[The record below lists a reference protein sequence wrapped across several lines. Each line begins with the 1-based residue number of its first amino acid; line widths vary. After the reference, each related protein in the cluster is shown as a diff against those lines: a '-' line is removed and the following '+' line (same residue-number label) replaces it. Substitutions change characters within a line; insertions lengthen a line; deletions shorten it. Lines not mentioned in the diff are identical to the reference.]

1 MYQTN
6 LIENNTTQ
14 TIEEQCQKAFES
26 KQVLSSLDTELKN
39 KVLNLFKKNLLTDSM
54 DILAANQKDIENG
67 LKNKLTAALIDRLT
81 LTKERLKNIADSI
94 DDIIQLDD
102 PIGIVLDE
110 WIRPNGLSITKIR
123 VPLGVIG
130 IIYEARPNVTAD
142 AIAIAIKTGNA
153 IVLRGSAS
161 AYNTNFS
168 IVSILHKTLKSLN
181 LDRDIVQ
188 LLEDTSRESVKSFV
202 KMNKYLSLII
212 PRGGANLIQNVVNSA
227 TVPTIETGVGNCHL
241 YIDEFADLDKA
252 LNIADNSK
260 TNRPSVCN
268 ACETI
273 LINEKIAAEFL
284 PKLEKRFQKNN
295 VIIKGCSKTKKFVD
309 RCDKAEEIDWH
320 TEYLDMIVAIK
331 IVKDMNEACSH
342 IKTYGT
348 LHTEAIVT
356 ENEEHMTLFSSL
368 VDASTVIINA
378 STRFTDG
385 GEFGFGA
392 EIGIST
398 QKLHARG
405 PMGLNELTSYK
416 YIVHGEGQVR

>member
-67 LKNKLTAALIDRLT
+67 LKNKLTTALIDRLT

-110 WIRPNGLSITKIR
+110 WVRPNGLSITKIR

-168 IVSILHKTLKSLN
+168 
-181 LDRDIVQ
+181 
-188 LLEDTSRESVKSFV
+188 
-202 KMNKYLSLII
+202 
-212 PRGGANLIQNVVNSA
+212 
-227 TVPTIETGVGNCHL
+227 
-241 YIDEFADLDKA
+241 
-252 LNIADNSK
+252 
-260 TNRPSVCN
+260 
-268 ACETI
+268 
-273 LINEKIAAEFL
+273 
-284 PKLEKRFQKNN
+284 
-295 VIIKGCSKTKKFVD
+295 
-309 RCDKAEEIDWH
+309 
-320 TEYLDMIVAIK
+320 
-331 IVKDMNEACSH
+331 
-342 IKTYGT
+342 
-348 LHTEAIVT
+348 
-356 ENEEHMTLFSSL
+356 
-368 VDASTVIINA
+368 
-378 STRFTDG
+378 
-385 GEFGFGA
+385 
-392 EIGIST
+392 
-398 QKLHARG
+398 
-405 PMGLNELTSYK
+405 
-416 YIVHGEGQVR
+416 

>member
-67 LKNKLTAALIDRLT
+67 LKNKLTTALIDRLT

-110 WIRPNGLSITKIR
+110 WVRPNGLSITKIR

-168 IVSILHKTLKSLN
+168 IAY
-181 LDRDIVQ
+181 
-188 LLEDTSRESVKSFV
+188 F
-202 KMNKYLSLII
+202 
-212 PRGGANLIQNVVNSA
+212 
-227 TVPTIETGVGNCHL
+227 
-241 YIDEFADLDKA
+241 
-252 LNIADNSK
+252 
-260 TNRPSVCN
+260 
-268 ACETI
+268 
-273 LINEKIAAEFL
+273 
-284 PKLEKRFQKNN
+284 
-295 VIIKGCSKTKKFVD
+295 
-309 RCDKAEEIDWH
+309 CDQI
-320 TEYLDMIVAIK
+320 
-331 IVKDMNEACSH
+331 
-342 IKTYGT
+342 
-348 LHTEAIVT
+348 
-356 ENEEHMTLFSSL
+356 
-368 VDASTVIINA
+368 
-378 STRFTDG
+378 
-385 GEFGFGA
+385 
-392 EIGIST
+392 
-398 QKLHARG
+398 
-405 PMGLNELTSYK
+405 
-416 YIVHGEGQVR
+416 